1 MPEYHRAFIPGGT
14 YFFTLVTFNRTPILI
29 SEHAREL
36 LHWAWM
42 DVKHRFPFTTVA
54 ICLLPDHLHCI
65 WSLPDGDSN
74 YSMRWKEIKRL
85 FSKHYR
91 SCSLAAKTE
100 SRIKREETAIWQ
112 RRFWEHTIRDE
123 KDLHAHLDYI
133 HYNPVRHGLVNQPAD
148 WQWSSFHRYVRK
160 GYYDPDWGGGDPNGL
175 PAMFGE

>member
-85 FSKHYR
+85 F
-91 SCSLAAKTE
+91 
-100 SRIKREETAIWQ
+100 
-112 RRFWEHTIRDE
+112 
-123 KDLHAHLDYI
+123 
-133 HYNPVRHGLVNQPAD
+133 
-148 WQWSSFHRYVRK
+148 
-160 GYYDPDWGGGDPNGL
+160 
-175 PAMFGE
+175 